1 MSQPLTIPC
10 PAKVNLALSVGGPTP
25 DGYHPIASWMVAID
39 LADELTLERADGDS
53 TYDIAWSDDALRPSP
68 IDWPLESDLIV
79 KAHRLVEA
87 EIGRPLPARATLRK
101 RIPVGAGLAGGSTD
115 GAAMLKA
122 LRQLFD
128 LELTDQKSID
138 LSMQIGSD
146 LAFFFSSGSAIVTG
160 RGEGL
165 REAPIDEPIHLCL
178 ILPEFGCPPGR
189 CTGHS
194 TNCRRAPK
202 STCPPS
208 SDA

>member
-128 LELTDQKSID
+128 LDLPDQRLID
-138 LSMQIGSD
+138 LSMHDRQ
-146 LAFFFSSGSAIVTG
+146 
-160 RGEGL
+160 R
-165 REAPIDEPIHLCL
+165 
-178 ILPEFGCPPGR
+178 PGVLLLQR
-189 CTGHS
+189 VGH
-194 TNCRRAPK
+194 RDRPRPRA
-202 STCPPS
+202 
-208 SDA
+208 AGGAA